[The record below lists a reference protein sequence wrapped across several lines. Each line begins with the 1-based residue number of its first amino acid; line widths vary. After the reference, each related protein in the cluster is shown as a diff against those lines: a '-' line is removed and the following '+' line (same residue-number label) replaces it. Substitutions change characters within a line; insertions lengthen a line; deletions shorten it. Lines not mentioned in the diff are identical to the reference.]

1 MLHTFFVCI
10 ISTITS
16 KVII

>member
-1 MLHTFFVCI
+1 MLNTFVVCI